1 MAVVAGIDFGTLS
14 VRVSIV
20 DTSGGILG
28 SAAAG
33 YPLHRDPADP
43 SLATQKHDDHM
54 AALVV
59 AMAAALANANI
70 SGAAVAALAVATTGS
85 SVLPVDDRLQP
96 LGDYYLWCDHRAQSE
111 AEEITHTAGKMDLQA
126 LRWCGGA
133 YSPEWGF
140 AKLLHWLRRNSQRRE
155 QFATALEHGDMVVA
169 TLSGLVDAKDLPRG
183 ICAMGHKWMWNE
195 SLGGL
200 PSEQFLTS
208 VDPLFRGIR
217 EKLGGRY
224 GAVDAIAGRLC
235 PAWAQRLALR
245 PGLPI
250 PFPELDAH
258 SDAVGAGIRLGDI
271 VNVLGTSTCVMALSE
286 HAAPIP
292 GVSGVVERSIH
303 PSLVGIEAGLSAC
316 GAVFDAIANRSGSS
330 LAVLSQQI
338 ANHRPG
344 QTGLLRLPWDNG
356 DRTILADPEMR
367 GLTLGWNL
375 SHTAADELFAAV
387 EGTAFHTK
395 VIIDHLGAHQVPA
408 ARIVNAGGLPQH
420 MPSINQLYAD
430 VLNKPVRVPDRPATG
445 VGSAIFASLA
455 ANAFRNLEEAQDALC
470 PGYREYRPVPEAAAA
485 YAPLYDAFRKIYF
498 LLGDGGAAAQ
508 AINGVLRTLRA
519 VASRG

>member
-28 SAAAG
+28 AASAG
-33 YPLHRDPADP
+33 YPLHKDPADP
-43 SLATQKHDDHM
+43 CLATQKHADHM
-54 AALVV
+54 AALVA
-59 AMAAALANANI
+59 AMAAALANAKI
-70 SGAAVAALAVATTGS
+70 SGATVAALAVATTGS
-85 SVLPVDDRLQP
+85 SVLPVDSKLQP

-111 AEEITHTAGKMDLQA
+111 AEEITRTAQQMDLEA

-140 AKLLHWLRRNSQRRE
+140 AKLLHWLRGNSQGRA
-155 QFATALEHGDMVVA
+155 QFATALEHGDMAVA
-169 TLSGLVDAKDLPRG
+169 TLCGQQDSEEVPRG

-200 PSEQFLTS
+200 PSEQFLTA

-217 EKLGGRY
+217 EKLGGTY
-224 GAVDAIAGRLC
+224 GAVDAIAGHLA
-235 PAWAQRLALR
+235 PNWARELGLR

-271 VNVLGTSTCVMALSE
+271 VNVLGTSTCIMALSK

-292 GVSGVVERSIH
+292 GVSGVVKYSIH
-303 PSLVGIEAGLSAC
+303 PHLVGIEAGLSAC
-316 GAVFDAIANRSGSS
+316 GAVFDAIANRSGRS
-330 LAVLSQQI
+330 LAVLSQEI
-338 ANHRPG
+338 ANYRPG

-356 DRTILADPEMR
+356 DRTILADPNLR

-395 VIIDHLGAHQVPA
+395 VIIDHLGMHQVPA

-420 MPSINQLYAD
+420 MPSINQLYAN

-445 VGSAIFASLA
+445 LGSAIFASLA
-455 ANAFRNLEEAQDALC
+455 AGAFRTIEEAQDALC
-470 PGYREYRPVPEAAAA
+470 PGYREYRPEAKAAAA
-485 YAPLYDAFRKIYF
+485 YAPLYDGFRKIYF

-508 AINGVLRTLRA
+508 ACAGVLRTLRTGA
-519 VASRG
+519 NRG